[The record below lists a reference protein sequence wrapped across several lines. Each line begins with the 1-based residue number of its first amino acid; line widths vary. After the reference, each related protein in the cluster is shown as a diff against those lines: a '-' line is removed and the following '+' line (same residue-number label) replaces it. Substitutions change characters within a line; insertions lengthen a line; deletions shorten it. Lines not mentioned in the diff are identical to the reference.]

1 MAVVDN
7 TRETITEVH
16 HSFAVLFSRLFSRH
30 PSNPNWEPQKG
41 QANGTVSNRDLLW
54 DGSLLSE
61 VGSALASRVLDRT
74 SRARVSAQAGATGI
88 AALFRPEDA
97 RFTKSTRRNN
107 RSARVLAASKLVTV
121 PPAKGHNRRRMAAL
135 VNAARFYFLP
145 ELRSSRWCRYD
156 GLL

>member
-1 MAVVDN
+1 MAVVGN
-7 TRETITEVH
+7 TRETIARFH
-16 HSFAVLFSRLFSRH
+16 GSFALLFFPLFGRH
-30 PSNPNWEPQKG
+30 ASNPERSRQKG
-41 QANGTVSNRDLLW
+41 ASNGTVSNRDLLW

-107 RSARVLAASKLVTV
+107 RSARVLAASKLVTL

-135 VNAARFYFLP
+135 V
-145 ELRSSRWCRYD
+145 
-156 GLL
+156 